1 MLSLKLSNY
10 KIFTFMAQNYTS
22 NPSHYFKAYK
32 SNTDRA
38 PKKKL
43 IKIKNDINKR
53 QLLSKL
59 YKNFTIN
66 NNLLCFNKNKKPVGQ
81 KIVIK
86 GNVTDTSGV
95 PLKNIIIEIWQ
106 ANASGKYRDKNDKH
120 DATIDPNFYGY
131 GVTKTNNIGN
141 YKFISILPGAYP
153 WNNHK
158 NAWRPR
164 HIHFSILD
172 LNFFS
177 RLCTQMYFPGDFL
190 LNDDPIYNSIPKEHR
205 NKVIAKYD
213 NKKNKISNYLTFNFD
228 IIL

>member
-1 MLSLKLSNY
+1 
-10 KIFTFMAQNYTS
+10 MAQNYTS
-22 NPSHYFKAYK
+22 NSPHYFKAYK
-32 SNTDRA
+32 SNIDRA
-38 PKKKL
+38 PRKKFL
-43 IKIKNDINKR
+43 KIENDINKEVF
-53 QLLSKL
+53 LSKF

-66 NNLLCFNKNKKPVGQ
+66 NNLLCNNKNKKPIGQ
-81 KIVIK
+81 KIIIK
-86 GNVTDTSGV
+86 GKVVNTYGV

-120 DATIDPNFYGY
+120 DASIDPNFYGY
-131 GVTKTNNIGN
+131 GVTKTNHTGN
-141 YKFISILPGAYP
+141 YKFLSILPGAYP

-177 RLCTQMYFPGDFL
+177 RLCTQMYFPDDFL
-190 LNDDPIYNSIPKEHR
+190 LNDDPIFKSIPKQYR
-205 NKVIAKYD
+205 DKVIAKYE
-213 NKKNKISNYLTFNFD
+213 NKENITSNYLTFNFD